1 MNGERRTDGVV
12 SVSTVRATLESV
24 LTRDGDETIIEECR
38 RCGTTVE
45 SARVPCPVCECDDIV
60 EYRIE

>member
-1 MNGERRTDGVV
+1 MNDKRQNGGAV

-24 LTRDGDETIIEECR
+24 LFRDGDETIIEKCR

>member
-1 MNGERRTDGVV
+1 MNGERRSDGVV

-24 LTRDGDETIIEECR
+24 LSRDGDETIIEECR

-45 SARVPCPVCECDDIV
+45 SAHIPCPACECDDIV

>member
-1 MNGERRTDGVV
+1 ML
-12 SVSTVRATLESV
+12 S
-24 LTRDGDETIIEECR
+24 RDGNATIIEECR